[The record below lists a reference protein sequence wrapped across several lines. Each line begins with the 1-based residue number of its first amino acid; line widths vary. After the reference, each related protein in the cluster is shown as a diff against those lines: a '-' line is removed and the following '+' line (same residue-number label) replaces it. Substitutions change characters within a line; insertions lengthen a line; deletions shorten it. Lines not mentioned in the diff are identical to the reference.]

1 MTSSETPG
9 STRFPTRTS
18 LFMRLD
24 FQALIPAFQAAR
36 CRGFFAVVL
45 GGCLVLVESCH
56 MSPPAEGVTDAALES
71 FRGSAKVEAVLAG
84 MTLEDKVGE
93 MTQLTLDMLCV
104 GELSEKENVYVV
116 LDEPHALDRDKLR
129 AAFDTGR
136 VGSVLNCGGHA
147 YPTSQWR
154 ELVSGIQDA
163 SIAAKGIPT
172 LYGVDAI
179 HGATYTSGAALG
191 PQQIALAAT
200 WDTSLVRKMAEGTAQ
215 EIHACG
221 IPWNFAP
228 VLDVGRDPRWPR
240 FWETFGEDVKLV
252 GDMGEAMVRGFQ
264 EGPVKV
270 AATLKHYLGYST
282 PWSGKD
288 RTPAYIP
295 ERQLREIFLPP
306 FAQAVESGAM
316 TVMVNSGEM
325 NGIPTHVNRFVLTDL
340 LRGELGFEGLA
351 VTDWEDIKY
360 LVKRHK
366 VAATYKDAIRMAIAA
381 GIDMS
386 MVPQDLDFPVLLKE
400 LVDEGQIAESRI
412 DLSVRRILTVK
423 EKLGLLEEGGGA
435 LPPVLTD
442 DERAGLAG
450 PAARAALECITVLK
464 NEGTH
469 AVYPDQPLLPL
480 GGQGTIFVSGP
491 TAHSLNAL
499 NGGWSGT
506 WQGTDPT
513 YNNPGRKTALE
524 GLRDEFGVDRIAHEA
539 LDRMDFEASDIQRVV
554 RSIRSVRP
562 DVAVL
567 FLGEMPYTELVGNIG
582 DLRLPD
588 NQLALVREVAATG
601 TQVVGVFVEGRPR
614 TFSQVEEDLDAVVM
628 AYLPGDFGAPA
639 IAQVLSGAYNP
650 SGRLPFTWPREA
662 SSHVTYDRKGT
673 EDVHSDFNMTAFQPQ
688 YAFGHGLSY
697 SEVKTQGLRVLNEG
711 DIRLGDDLVVEV
723 VLENLGNRT
732 STEVVMLFAQDRV
745 ASITPSVDK
754 LKAYKRVF
762 VDAGAT
768 KTVRLS
774 VSTEEL
780 GFIGADHSYV
790 VEPGTFGLRVK
801 DQISEFELNI

>member
-1 MTSSETPG
+1 M
-9 STRFPTRTS
+9 
-18 LFMRLD
+18 LD
-24 FQALIPAFQAAR
+24 
-36 CRGFFAVVL
+36 
-45 GGCLVLVESCH
+45 S
-56 MSPPAEGVTDAALES
+56 DLEA
-71 FRGSAKVEAVLAG
+71 FRGSEKVERVLAG

-93 MTQLTLDMLCV
+93 MTQITLDMLCV
-104 GELSEKENVYVV
+104 GELSEDERIYVV
-116 LDEPHALDRDKLR
+116 LEEPHRLDDDKLHQ
-129 AAFDTGR
+129 AFEESR

-147 YPTSQWR
+147 YPTAQWR
-154 ELVSGIQDA
+154 ELISGIQA
-163 SIAAKGIPT
+163 SSVEAKGVPT

-200 WDTSLVRKMAEGTAQ
+200 WDTSLVRKMAEGTAR
-215 EIHACG
+215 EITACG

-264 EGPVKV
+264 NGPVTV
-270 AATLKHYLGYST
+270 AATLKHYLGYSM

-295 ERQLREIFLPP
+295 ERQLRETFLPP
-306 FAQAVESGAM
+306 FAQAIEAGAM

-325 NGIPTHVNRFVLTDL
+325 NGIPTHVNRFVLTDI
-340 LRGELGFEGLA
+340 LRGELGFEGL
-351 VTDWEDIKY
+351 VLTDWEDIHF
-360 LVKRHK
+360 LVDRHK
-366 VAATYKDAIRMAIAA
+366 VAATYKEAIRMAILA

-386 MVPQDLDFPVLLKE
+386 MVPQDLEFPVLLKE
-400 LVDEGQIAESRI
+400 LVQEGQIAESRI
-412 DLSVRRILTVK
+412 DLSVRRILSVK
-423 EKLGLLEEGGGA
+423 EKLGLLEADGA
-435 LPPVLTD
+435 ELAPALTAT
-442 DERAGLAG
+442 EREGLAG

-469 AVYPDQPLLPL
+469 AVYPDQPVLPI
-480 GGQGTIFVSGP
+480 GGTGDIFVSGP

-506 WQGTDPT
+506 WQGTDPAF
-513 YNNPGRKTALE
+513 NNPGRLTAVE
-524 GLRDEFGVDRIAHEA
+524 GLRNEFGADRIT
-539 LDRMDFEASDIQRVV
+539 FEELGSMEFTDADIRRVADAV
-554 RSIRSVRP
+554 RTTQP
-562 DVAVL
+562 EVAVL

-588 NQLALVREVAATG
+588 NQLNLVREVSATG
-601 TQVVGVFVEGRPR
+601 TQVVAVFVEGRPR
-614 TFSQVEEDLDAVVM
+614 TFSQVEEELDAVVM
-628 AYLPGDFGAPA
+628 AYLPGDFGATA
-639 IAQVLSGAYNP
+639 IAQVLSGAFNP

-673 EDVHSDFNMTAFQPQ
+673 EDVNVDFYMTGFQPQ

-697 SEVKTQGLRVLNEG
+697 SEVVTTGLRILNE
-711 DIRLGDDLVVEV
+711 DEVVLGDDLRVEV
-723 VLENLGNRT
+723 TLENTGNRT

-768 KTVRLS
+768 KTVELS
-774 VSTEEL
+774 VPTTDL
-780 GFIGADHSYV
+780 GFIGLDHTYV
-790 VEPGTFGLRVK
+790 VEPGVFGLRVK
-801 DQISEFELNI
+801 DQTTEFELKTNKYIS

>member
-1 MTSSETPG
+1 MTVGLTACQEVGDVRATLDAELET
-9 STRFPTRTS
+9 
-18 LFMRLD
+18 
-24 FQALIPAFQAAR
+24 
-36 CRGFFAVVL
+36 
-45 GGCLVLVESCH
+45 
-56 MSPPAEGVTDAALES
+56 
-71 FRGSAKVEAVLAG
+71 FRGSEKVERLLAG

-93 MTQLTLDMLCV
+93 MTQITLDMLCV
-104 GELSEKENVYVV
+104 GELSEDERIYVV
-116 LDEPHALDRDKLR
+116 LDEPHRLDNDKLL
-129 AAFDTGR
+129 AAFEEGR

-154 ELVSGIQDA
+154 DLVSGIQA
-163 SIAAKGIPT
+163 SSVEAKGVPT

-200 WDTSLVRKMAEGTAQ
+200 WDTSLVRKMAEGTAR
-215 EIHACG
+215 EIKACG

-264 EGPVKV
+264 DGPATV
-270 AATLKHYLGYST
+270 AATLKHYLGYSM

-295 ERQLREIFLPP
+295 ERQLRETFLPP
-306 FAQAVESGAM
+306 FAQAIEAGAM

-325 NGIPTHVNRFVLTDL
+325 NGIPTHVNRFVLTDI
-340 LRGELGFEGLA
+340 LRGELGFEGL
-351 VTDWEDIKY
+351 VLTDWEDIHF
-360 LVKRHK
+360 LVDRHK
-366 VAATYKDAIRMAIAA
+366 VAATYKEAIRMAILA

-386 MVPQDLDFPVLLKE
+386 MVPQDLAFPVLLKE
-400 LVDEGQIAESRI
+400 LVQEGQITESRI
-412 DLSVRRILTVK
+412 DLSVRRILSVK
-423 EKLGLLEEGGGA
+423 EKLGLLEADGA
-435 LPPVLTD
+435 KLAPALIAS
-442 DERAGLAG
+442 EREGLAG

-469 AVYPDQPLLPL
+469 AVYPDHPVLPI
-480 GGQGTIFVSGP
+480 GGTGDIFVSGP

-506 WQGTDPT
+506 WQGTDPAF
-513 YNNPGRKTALE
+513 NNPGRLTAVE
-524 GLRDEFGVDRIAHEA
+524 GLRNEFGADRITFEELASMEFSDADIRRVAEA
-539 LDRMDFEASDIQRVV
+539 V
-554 RSIRSVRP
+554 RSTQP
-562 DVAVL
+562 QVAVL

-588 NQLALVREVAATG
+588 NQLDLVREVSATG
-601 TQVVGVFVEGRPR
+601 TQVVAVFVEGRPR
-614 TFSQVEEDLDAVVM
+614 TFSQVEGDLDAVVM
-628 AYLPGDFGAPA
+628 AYLPGDFGATA
-639 IAQVLSGAYNP
+639 IAQVLSGAFNP

-662 SSHVTYDRKGT
+662 SAHVTYDRKGT
-673 EDVHSDFNMTAFQPQ
+673 EDVNVDFYMTGFQPQ

-697 SEVKTQGLRVLNEG
+697 SEVVTTDLRILNAGEVVV
-711 DIRLGDDLVVEV
+711 GDDLSIEV
-723 VLENLGNRT
+723 TLENTGNRT

-768 KTVRLS
+768 KTVELS
-774 VSTEEL
+774 VPTADL
-780 GFIGADHSYV
+780 GFIGLDHTYV
-790 VEPGTFGLRVK
+790 VEPGAFGLRVK
-801 DQISEFELNI
+801 DQTTEFELKTNKYIS

>member
-1 MTSSETPG
+1 
-9 STRFPTRTS
+9 
-18 LFMRLD
+18 MRD
-24 FQALIPAFQAAR
+24 
-36 CRGFFAVVL
+36 
-45 GGCLVLVESCH
+45 
-56 MSPPAEGVTDAALES
+56 LELEA
-71 FRGSAKVEAVLAG
+71 FRGSEKVERLLAG

-93 MTQLTLDMLCV
+93 MTQITLDMLCV
-104 GELSEKENVYVV
+104 GELSEDERIYVV
-116 LDEPHALDRDKLR
+116 LDEPHRLDNDKLR
-129 AAFDTGR
+129 AAFGEGR

-154 ELVSGIQDA
+154 ELISGIQA
-163 SIAAKGIPT
+163 SSVEAKGVPT

-200 WDTSLVRKMAEGTAQ
+200 WDTSLVRKMAEGTAR
-215 EIHACG
+215 EITACG

-252 GDMGEAMVRGFQ
+252 GDMGEAMVHGFQ
-264 EGPVKV
+264 DGPVTV
-270 AATLKHYLGYST
+270 AATLKHYLGYSM

-295 ERQLREIFLPP
+295 ERQLRETFLPP
-306 FAQAVESGAM
+306 FAQAIEAGAM

-325 NGIPTHVNRFVLTDL
+325 NGIPTHVNRFVLTDI
-340 LRGELGFEGLA
+340 LRGELGFEGL
-351 VTDWEDIKY
+351 VLTDWEDIHF
-360 LVKRHK
+360 LVDRHK
-366 VAATYKDAIRMAIAA
+366 VAATYKEAIRMAILA

-386 MVPQDLDFPVLLKE
+386 MVPQDLEFPVLLKE
-400 LVDEGQIAESRI
+400 LVQEGQIAESRI
-412 DLSVRRILTVK
+412 DLSVRRILSVK
-423 EKLGLLEEGGGA
+423 EKLGLLEADGA
-435 LPPVLTD
+435 ELAPALTAS
-442 DERAGLAG
+442 EREGLAG

-469 AVYPDQPLLPL
+469 AVYPDQPVLPI
-480 GGQGTIFVSGP
+480 GGTGDIFVSGP

-506 WQGTDPT
+506 WQGIDPSF
-513 YNNPGRKTALE
+513 NNPGRLTAVE
-524 GLRDEFGVDRIAHEA
+524 GLRIEFGADRIT
-539 LDRMDFEASDIQRVV
+539 FEELASMAFTDDDIRRVADAV
-554 RSIRSVRP
+554 RLTQP

-588 NQLALVREVAATG
+588 NQLDLVREVSATG
-601 TQVVGVFVEGRPR
+601 TQVVAVFVEGRPR
-614 TFSQVEEDLDAVVM
+614 TFSQVEEELDAVVM
-628 AYLPGDFGAPA
+628 AYLPGDFGATA
-639 IAQVLSGAYNP
+639 IAQVLSGAFNP

-673 EDVHSDFNMTAFQPQ
+673 EDVNVDFYMTGFQPQ

-697 SEVKTQGLRVLNEG
+697 SEVVTTGLRILNE
-711 DIRLGDDLVVEV
+711 DEVVLGDDLRVEV
-723 VLENLGNRT
+723 ALENTGNRT

-768 KTVRLS
+768 KTVELS
-774 VSTEEL
+774 VPTSDL
-780 GFIGADHSYV
+780 GFIGLDHTYV
-790 VEPGTFGLRVK
+790 VEPGVFGLRVK
-801 DQISEFELNI
+801 DQTTEFELKTNKYIS

>member
-1 MTSSETPG
+1 MTVGLTACQESSDVHAT
-9 STRFPTRTS
+9 
-18 LFMRLD
+18 LD
-24 FQALIPAFQAAR
+24 
-36 CRGFFAVVL
+36 
-45 GGCLVLVESCH
+45 
-56 MSPPAEGVTDAALES
+56 AELEA
-71 FRGSAKVEAVLAG
+71 FRGSENVEQILAG
-84 MTLEDKVGE
+84 MTLDDKVGE
-93 MTQLTLDMLCV
+93 MTQITLDMLCV
-104 GELSEKENVYVV
+104 GELSEDERIYVV
-116 LDEPHALDRDKLR
+116 LDEPHRLDDDKLH
-129 AAFDTGR
+129 AAFEERR

-154 ELVSGIQDA
+154 ELVAGIQA
-163 SIAAKGIPT
+163 SSVESKGVPT

-200 WDTSLVRKMAEGTAQ
+200 WDTSLVRKMAEGTAR
-215 EIHACG
+215 EIKACG

-228 VLDVGRDPRWPR
+228 VLDLGRDPRWPR

-264 EGPVKV
+264 DGPVTV
-270 AATLKHYLGYST
+270 AATLKHYLGYSM

-295 ERQLREIFLPP
+295 ERQLRETFLPP
-306 FAQAVESGAM
+306 FAQAIEAGAM

-325 NGIPTHVNRFVLTDL
+325 NGIPTHVNRFVLTDI
-340 LRGELGFEGLA
+340 LRGELGFEGL
-351 VTDWEDIKY
+351 VLTDWEDIHF
-360 LVKRHK
+360 LVERHK
-366 VAATYKDAIRMAIAA
+366 VAGTYKEAIRMAVLA

-386 MVPQDLDFPVLLKE
+386 MVPQDLEFPVLLKE
-400 LVDEGQIAESRI
+400 LVQEGQIAESRI
-412 DLSVRRILTVK
+412 DLSVRRILSVK
-423 EKLGLLEEGGGA
+423 EKLGLLEEGGAELAPA
-435 LPPVLTD
+435 LTAS
-442 DERAGLAG
+442 EREGLAG

-464 NEGTH
+464 NEGSH
-469 AVYPDQPLLPL
+469 AVYPDQPVLPI
-480 GGQGTIFVSGP
+480 GGTGDIFVSGP

-506 WQGTDPT
+506 WQGTDPAF
-513 YNNPGRKTALE
+513 NNPGRLTALE
-524 GLRDEFGVDRIAHEA
+524 GLRNEFGANRIT
-539 LDRMDFEASDIQRVV
+539 FEELGTMAFTDADIRRVADAV
-554 RSIRSVRP
+554 RTTQP
-562 DVAVL
+562 QVAVL

-588 NQLALVREVAATG
+588 NQLDLVREVSATG
-601 TQVVGVFVEGRPR
+601 TQVVAVFVEGRPR
-614 TFSQVEEDLDAVVM
+614 TFSQVEGELDAVVM
-628 AYLPGDFGAPA
+628 AYLPGDFGATA
-639 IAQVLSGAYNP
+639 IAQVLSGAFNP

-673 EDVHSDFNMTAFQPQ
+673 EDVNVDFYMTGFQPQ

-697 SEVKTQGLRVLNEG
+697 SEVVTTGIRILNEG
-711 DIRLGDDLVVEV
+711 DIAVGEDLRVEV
-723 VLENLGNRT
+723 TLENKGNRT

-768 KTVRLS
+768 KTVELS
-774 VSTEEL
+774 VSTADL
-780 GFIGADHSYV
+780 GFIGLDHTYV
-790 VEPGTFGLRVK
+790 VEPGVFGLRVK
-801 DQISEFELNI
+801 DQTTEFELKTNKYIS

>member
-1 MTSSETPG
+1 
-9 STRFPTRTS
+9 
-18 LFMRLD
+18 MRLD
-24 FQALIPAFQAAR
+24 SQAMTRSLLAATPLGWVATLAGL
-36 CRGFFAVVL
+36 CCVVL
-45 GGCLVLVESCH
+45 ESCQTAP
-56 MSPPAEGVTDAALES
+56 SSKGVSDAELEA
-71 FRGSAKVEAVLAG
+71 FRGSAEVESLLSR

-104 GELSEKENVYVV
+104 GELSERKDIYVI
-116 LDEPHALDRDKLR
+116 LDEPHALDSDKL
-129 AAFDTGR
+129 AEAFEQGR
-136 VGSVLNCGGHA
+136 VGSVLNCGGHG
-147 YPTSQWR
+147 YTTEKWR
-154 ELVSGIQDA
+154 ELVSGIQEA
-163 SIAAKGIPT
+163 SLEAKGIPT

-200 WDTSLVRKMAEGTAQ
+200 WDTSLVRKMAEGTAR

-264 EGPVKV
+264 NGPANV

-282 PWSGKD
+282 PWSGQD

-295 ERQLREIFLPP
+295 ERQLREWFLPP
-306 FAQAVESGAM
+306 FAQAVEAGAM

-325 NGIPTHVNRFVLTDL
+325 NGIPTHVNRFVLTDI
-340 LRGELGFEGLA
+340 LRGELGFEGLV
-351 VTDWEDIKY
+351 VTDWEDIKF
-360 LVKRHK
+360 LVKRHH
-366 VAATYKDAIRMAIAA
+366 VAATYKEAIRMAILA

-386 MVPQDLDFPVLLKE
+386 MVPQDLEFPVLLKE
-400 LVDEGQIAESRI
+400 LVDEGQIPESRI

-423 EKLGLLEEGGGA
+423 EKLGLLEEGGAA
-435 LPPVLTD
+435 LPPALTE
-442 DERAGLAG
+442 DERSGLAG
-450 PAARAALECITVLK
+450 PAARAAQECITVLK

-469 AVYPDQPLLPL
+469 AVYPDQPVLPL
-480 GGQGTIFVSGP
+480 GGEGRIFVSGP
-491 TAHSLNAL
+491 TARSVNAL

-506 WQGTDPT
+506 WQGTDPA
-513 YNNPGRKTALE
+513 YNNPGRLTALDGMRE
-524 GLRDEFGVDRIAHEA
+524 EFGSSRIQFEDLAS
-539 LDRMDFEASDIQRVV
+539 MDFDAADIRRVV
-554 RSIRSVRP
+554 KALQSSRAE
-562 DVAVL
+562 VAVL
-567 FLGEMPYTELVGNIG
+567 FLGEMPYTEFVGDIG

-601 TQVVGVFVEGRPR
+601 TQVVAVFIEGRPR

-628 AYLPGDFGAPA
+628 AYLPGDFGAQA
-639 IAQVLSGAYNP
+639 IAQVLSGAFNP

-662 SSHVTYDRKGT
+662 SSHVTYDRKHT
-673 EDVHSDFNMTAFQPQ
+673 EDVRHGENPSRFQPQ
-688 YAFGHGLSY
+688 YAFGHGLNY
-697 SEVKTQGLRVLNEG
+697 SPVVTTGLRVLNKADVRQG
-711 DIRLGDDLVVEV
+711 DMLDVEV
-723 VLENLGNRT
+723 TLTNTGNRT

-768 KTVRLS
+768 KTVQLS
-774 VSTEEL
+774 VSTDEL
-780 GFIGADHSYV
+780 GFIGQDLTYV
-790 VEPGTFGLRVK
+790 VEPGVFGLRVK
-801 DQISEFELNI
+801 NQTTEFELKTNK

>member
-1 MTSSETPG
+1 MTVGLTACQEVGDVRATLDAELET
-9 STRFPTRTS
+9 
-18 LFMRLD
+18 
-24 FQALIPAFQAAR
+24 
-36 CRGFFAVVL
+36 
-45 GGCLVLVESCH
+45 
-56 MSPPAEGVTDAALES
+56 
-71 FRGSAKVEAVLAG
+71 FRGSEKVERLLAG

-93 MTQLTLDMLCV
+93 MTQITLDMLCV
-104 GELSEKENVYVV
+104 GELSDDERIYVV
-116 LDEPHALDRDKLR
+116 LDEPHRLDNDKLL
-129 AAFDTGR
+129 AAFEEGR

-154 ELVSGIQDA
+154 ELVSGIQA
-163 SIAAKGIPT
+163 SSVEAKGVPT

-200 WDTSLVRKMAEGTAQ
+200 WDTSLVRKMAEGTAR
-215 EIHACG
+215 EIKACG

-264 EGPVKV
+264 DGPATV
-270 AATLKHYLGYST
+270 AATLKHYLGYSM

-295 ERQLREIFLPP
+295 ERQLRETFLPP
-306 FAQAVESGAM
+306 FAQAIEAGAM

-325 NGIPTHVNRFVLTDL
+325 NGIPTHVNRFVLTDI
-340 LRGELGFEGLA
+340 LRGELGFEGL
-351 VTDWEDIKY
+351 VLTDWEDIHF
-360 LVKRHK
+360 LVDRHK
-366 VAATYKDAIRMAIAA
+366 VAATYKEAIRMAILA

-386 MVPQDLDFPVLLKE
+386 MVPQDLAFPVLLKE
-400 LVDEGQIAESRI
+400 LVQEGQITESRI
-412 DLSVRRILTVK
+412 DLSVRRILSVK
-423 EKLGLLEEGGGA
+423 EKLGLLKNDGAELAPALTASEREG
-435 LPPVLTD
+435 LV
-442 DERAGLAG
+442 G

-469 AVYPDQPLLPL
+469 AVYPDHPVLPI
-480 GGQGTIFVSGP
+480 GGTGDIFVSGP

-506 WQGTDPT
+506 WQGTDPAF
-513 YNNPGRKTALE
+513 NNPGRLTAVE
-524 GLRDEFGVDRIAHEA
+524 GLRNEFGADRITFEELASMEFSDADIRRVAEA
-539 LDRMDFEASDIQRVV
+539 V
-554 RSIRSVRP
+554 RSTQP
-562 DVAVL
+562 QVAVL

-588 NQLALVREVAATG
+588 NQLDLVREVSATG
-601 TQVVGVFVEGRPR
+601 TQVVAVFVEGRPR
-614 TFSQVEEDLDAVVM
+614 TFSQVEGDLDAVVM
-628 AYLPGDFGAPA
+628 AYLPGDFGATA
-639 IAQVLSGAYNP
+639 IAQVLSGAFNP

-662 SSHVTYDRKGT
+662 SAHVTYDRKGT
-673 EDVHSDFNMTAFQPQ
+673 EDVNVDFYMTGFQPQ

-697 SEVKTQGLRVLNEG
+697 SEVVTTDLRILNAGEVVV
-711 DIRLGDDLVVEV
+711 GDDLSIEV
-723 VLENLGNRT
+723 TLENTGNRT

-768 KTVRLS
+768 KTVQLN
-774 VSTEEL
+774 VPTTDL
-780 GFIGADHSYV
+780 GFIGLDHTYV
-790 VEPGTFGLRVK
+790 VEPGVFGLRVK
-801 DQISEFELNI
+801 DQTTEFELKTNKYIS

>member
-1 MTSSETPG
+1 MTVGLTACQEASDVQAT
-9 STRFPTRTS
+9 
-18 LFMRLD
+18 LD
-24 FQALIPAFQAAR
+24 A
-36 CRGFFAVVL
+36 
-45 GGCLVLVESCH
+45 
-56 MSPPAEGVTDAALES
+56 DLEA
-71 FRGSAKVEAVLAG
+71 FRGSENVEQILAR

-93 MTQLTLDMLCV
+93 MTQITLDMLCV
-104 GELSEKENVYVV
+104 GELSEDERIYVV
-116 LDEPHALDRDKLR
+116 LDEPHRLDDDKLR
-129 AAFDTGR
+129 AAFEERR

-154 ELVSGIQDA
+154 ELVAGIQA
-163 SIAAKGIPT
+163 SSFESKGVPT

-179 HGATYTSGAALG
+179 HGATYTSRAALG

-200 WDTSLVRKMAEGTAQ
+200 WDTSLVRKMAEGTAR
-215 EIHACG
+215 EIKACG

-264 EGPVKV
+264 EGPVTV
-270 AATLKHYLGYST
+270 AATLKHYLGYSM

-295 ERQLREIFLPP
+295 ERQLRETFLPP
-306 FAQAVESGAM
+306 FAQAIEAGAM

-325 NGIPTHVNRFVLTDL
+325 NGIPTHVNRFVLTDI
-340 LRGELGFEGLA
+340 LRGELGFEGL
-351 VTDWEDIKY
+351 VLTDWEDIHF
-360 LVKRHK
+360 LVERHK
-366 VAATYKDAIRMAIAA
+366 VAGTYKEAIRMAILA

-386 MVPQDLDFPVLLKE
+386 MVPQDLEFPVLVKE
-400 LVDEGQIAESRI
+400 LVQEGQIAESRI
-412 DLSVRRILTVK
+412 DLSVRRILSVK
-423 EKLGLLEEGGGA
+423 EKLGLLEEGGAELAPA
-435 LPPVLTD
+435 LTAS
-442 DERAGLAG
+442 EREGLAG

-469 AVYPDQPLLPL
+469 AVYPDQPVLPI
-480 GGQGTIFVSGP
+480 GGTGSIFVSGP

-506 WQGTDPT
+506 WQGTDPAF
-513 YNNPGRKTALE
+513 NNPGRLTAME
-524 GLRDEFGVDRIAHEA
+524 GLRNEFGADRIT
-539 LDRMDFEASDIQRVV
+539 FEELGSMEFTDADIRRVADAV
-554 RSIRSVRP
+554 RTTQP
-562 DVAVL
+562 QVAVL

-582 DLRLPD
+582 DLRLPE
-588 NQLALVREVAATG
+588 NQLDLVREVSATG
-601 TQVVGVFVEGRPR
+601 TQVVAVFVEGRPR
-614 TFSQVEEDLDAVVM
+614 TFSQVEGELDAVVM
-628 AYLPGDFGAPA
+628 AYLPGDFGATA
-639 IAQVLSGAYNP
+639 IAQVLSGAFNP

-673 EDVHSDFNMTAFQPQ
+673 EDVNVDFYMTGFQPQ
-688 YAFGHGLSY
+688 YPFGHGLSY
-697 SEVKTQGLRVLNEG
+697 SEVATTGIRILNEG
-711 DIRLGDDLVVEV
+711 DITVGEDLRVEV
-723 VLENLGNRT
+723 TLENKGSRT

-768 KTVRLS
+768 KTVELS
-774 VSTEEL
+774 VSTADL
-780 GFIGADHSYV
+780 GFIGLDHTYV
-790 VEPGTFGLRVK
+790 VEPGVFGLRVK
-801 DQISEFELNI
+801 DQTTEFELKTNKYIS